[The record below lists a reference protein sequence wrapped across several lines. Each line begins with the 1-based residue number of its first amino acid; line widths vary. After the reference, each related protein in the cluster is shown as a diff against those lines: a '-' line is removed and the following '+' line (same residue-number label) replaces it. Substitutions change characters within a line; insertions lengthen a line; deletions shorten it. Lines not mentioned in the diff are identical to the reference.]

1 MRTKPNM
8 KEFTFSSFRKLLSSF
23 RTSEYNIQSFYDHL
37 QDRSNKNLILRH
49 DVDRFPKQTLQMAKM
64 EAEMGINSTYYFR
77 IVPAVF
83 QDQYLKEVTELGH
96 EIGYHY
102 EDLTLCK
109 GSFQKAIDSFER
121 NLDKVRK
128 YYPVKTIC
136 MHGSPASPWDNKK
149 IWDKYNYRDYGIIAD
164 TSIDIDYDKVFYI
177 TDNGF
182 GWNKT
187 RTSVRDK
194 VKTKFDIPIK
204 NTNHLIELIEENK
217 LPNNI
222 MLNAHPDTFFDPGIK
237 WLLNYGFIKSKNII
251 KWAIVKSGI
260 YK

>member
-1 MRTKPNM
+1 
-8 KEFTFSSFRKLLSSF
+8 
-23 RTSEYNIQSFYDHL
+23 
-37 QDRSNKNLILRH
+37 
-49 DVDRFPKQTLQMAKM
+49 MARM
-64 EAEMGINSTYYFR
+64 EAEMRISSTYYFR
-77 IVPAVF
+77 IVPTVF
-83 QDQYLKEVTELGH
+83 KDYVLKEVSDLGH

-109 GSFQKAIDSFER
+109 GNYKKAIDSFER

-149 IWDKYNYRDYGIIAD
+149 IWERYHYKEYGIVAD
-164 TSIDIDYDKVFYI
+164 TSFDIDYNEVFYI

-187 RTSVRDK
+187 STSVRDK
-194 VKTKFDIPIK
+194 VETKFNIPIK
-204 NTNHLIELIEENK
+204 STAHLIELIKENK
-217 LPNNI
+217 LPSKI

-237 WLLNYGFIKSKNII
+237 WLLNYSIIKAKNIV
-251 KWAIVKSGI
+251 KWFIVKTGI